1 MRTLYIDTSSNFLY
15 TGIVQDET
23 LLIELQEKLEQN
35 LSRDALPEIASMFD
49 RVNLKPNDIDKI
61 IVVDGPGSFTGI
73 RIGITIAKVYAHTLN
88 KKITTISSLEAMA
101 TSFDKASYYVPIID
115 ARRGYVYAA
124 IYSKERKEILFP
136 QHIKLSLLEDRLSKL
151 NDYLIITNDE
161 IKLQGIKVTYKPD
174 ILNIVTTFKNRR
186 NINPHSVNPNY
197 LKLTEAEESLI
208 SNDRKTN

>member
-1 MRTLYIDTSSNFLY
+1 MRILYIDTSSNYLY
-15 TGIVQDET
+15 TGIVENEE

-35 LSRDALPEIASMFD
+35 LSRDALPEIASMFNKI
-49 RVNLKPNDIDKI
+49 NLSPTDIDKI

-73 RIGITIAKVYAHTLN
+73 RIGVTIAKVYASSLN

-115 ARRGYVYAA
+115 ARRGFVYTA
-124 IYSKERKEILFP
+124 IYDKNGKEVLFP
-136 QHIKLSLLEDRLSKL
+136 QHIKINILEEKLSQLD
-151 NDYLIITNDE
+151 DYLIITNDE
-161 IKLQGIKVTYKPD
+161 IKLEGIKVTYKPD
-174 ILNIVTTFKNRR
+174 ILKIVQTYKNRK

-197 LKLTEAEESLI
+197 LKLTEAEENLI